1 MIYKK
6 NNILSNKNC
15 KHLASLALLGSA
27 CLPLTAMAQWID
39 IEPMNHLRF
48 ETAATQYNGDFYIF
62 NGFGNGL
69 STVQSVERL
78 DGDTLTWDV
87 VSETSTLLSTAMTHN
102 GLVRIGADVWLI
114 GGRVGNTIADSVR
127 IYNIDT
133 GLWRTGP
140 SLPVPVA
147 AGGAVLAN
155 NQIHWI
161 GGVDQNFECDL
172 GHHFVYDL
180 DDTDAGW
187 QDITAVASM
196 PEPRNHFSTVLFN
209 GLIYT
214 IGGQF
219 GHGGCADIN
228 NGADTNLVH
237 AYNPVTMTW
246 TQVASLPQ
254 VNSHTEASTF
264 AYEGAI
270 YTIGGES
277 SKQTIL
283 RYNPNTD
290 TWDSLEPLPE
300 QLVAPAV
307 TVINGKLFVASGGAP
322 NFRNPTNRARYTDMA
337 PYVLEGTPAHQCNVQ
352 SNIASTG
359 TASQSS
365 NYRTNKF
372 LASTAIDGNLNNFTH
387 TAADNSANASPAT
400 WTLTFDQNNL
410 ISEVELINRS
420 GFGGRLR
427 DITVSVLTESGGVVY
442 STDLLNPENELNSP
456 DTILVTLATPVLGR
470 SIVVTRLPDP
480 DLSGSVSDIDVS
492 VLSLAEVNVE
502 GCVEEMSTPIATC
515 DVIDNLALTG
525 EASQSSGYSGNRF
538 PASNAIDDLLGNFT
552 HTSRFDAQASLT
564 VALQGGAILDE
575 IVLHNRVNG
584 VESRL
589 RDITVT
595 VHNDSGNIVY
605 TSPLLNP
612 ENELG
617 SPALIRVSLPAGTI
631 GSSVSVARTPDQDLS
646 GNNGAGN
653 ADEPNVLSLGEL
665 EIMGCTAPLF

>member
-1 MIYKK
+1 MIIKPE
-6 NNILSNKNC
+6 NILLSNYR
-15 KHLASLALLGSA
+15 KHLASLALLGTA
-27 CLPLTAMAQWID
+27 CLPLTAIAQWID

-69 STVQSVERL
+69 STEQTVERL
-78 DGDTLTWDV
+78 DGETLTWDV

-114 GGRVGNTIADSVR
+114 GGRVGNAIADSVR

-133 GLWRTGP
+133 GLWRMGP

-161 GGVDQNFECDL
+161 GGVDQNFQCDL

-187 QDITAVASM
+187 QDISDVASM
-196 PEPRNHFSTVLFN
+196 PEPRNHFSTVLFD

-290 TWDSLEPLPE
+290 TWDTLEPLARTACSTCCDSHQRETHCRLRRCAKLP
-300 QLVAPAV
+300 QPNKSCTVHRYGAV
-307 TVINGKLFVASGGAP
+307 
-322 NFRNPTNRARYTDMA
+322 
-337 PYVLEGTPAHQCNVQ
+337 
-352 SNIASTG
+352 
-359 TASQSS
+359 
-365 NYRTNKF
+365 
-372 LASTAIDGNLNNFTH
+372 
-387 TAADNSANASPAT
+387 
-400 WTLTFDQNNL
+400 
-410 ISEVELINRS
+410 RS
-420 GFGGRLR
+420 GR
-427 DITVSVLTESGGVVY
+427 Y
-442 STDLLNPENELNSP
+442 P
-456 DTILVTLATPVLGR
+456 
-470 SIVVTRLPDP
+470 
-480 DLSGSVSDIDVS
+480 
-492 VLSLAEVNVE
+492 
-502 GCVEEMSTPIATC
+502 
-515 DVIDNLALTG
+515 
-525 EASQSSGYSGNRF
+525 
-538 PASNAIDDLLGNFT
+538 
-552 HTSRFDAQASLT
+552 
-564 VALQGGAILDE
+564 
-575 IVLHNRVNG
+575 
-584 VESRL
+584 
-589 RDITVT
+589 
-595 VHNDSGNIVY
+595 
-605 TSPLLNP
+605 
-612 ENELG
+612 
-617 SPALIRVSLPAGTI
+617 
-631 GSSVSVARTPDQDLS
+631 GSSVPNSVEYCRHRHSISIVELS
-646 GNNGAGN
+646 Y
-653 ADEPNVLSLGEL
+653 EYILGK
-665 EIMGCTAPLF
+665 